1 MSPLKILVIDDEY
14 GITFM
19 VDKIYTYR
27 GFTVFKAS
35 DGIKGVEIFDKERPE
50 LVFIDI
56 HMPESPIDGVETLRR
71 IKNIDEKA
79 NCVMLTRIYDNIT
92 IGETKELGALHYIT
106 KPFETED
113 LDKCIKEVEAKIAA
127 EGGQ

>member
-50 LVFIDI
+50 LVF
-56 HMPESPIDGVETLRR
+56 
-71 IKNIDEKA
+71 A
-79 NCVMLTRIYDNIT
+79 Y
-92 IGETKELGALHYIT
+92 
-106 KPFETED
+106 
-113 LDKCIKEVEAKIAA
+113 
-127 EGGQ
+127 